1 MELDITAFFNGARPA
16 DYSASVMELGE
27 HAGEI
32 TWNRALV
39 AARRWNLLDTPD
51 KQAAFRAYVRSFGAW
66 SAAEIEGLSLSELN
80 ALLIQLI
87 AGDIREAGLDSGA
100 TWEEHES
107 GDNAGRLFLG
117 TDGRIYYSLSD

>member
-1 MELDITAFFNGARPA
+1 
-16 DYSASVMELGE
+16 MELGE

-51 KQAAFRAYVRSFGAW
+51 KQAAFRAHVRGFGAW
-66 SAAEIEGLSLSELN
+66 SDAEIEGFSSVELN

-87 AGDIREAGLDSGA
+87 AGDIREAGLDSGT
-100 TWEEHES
+100 TWEEYNASE
-107 GDNAGRLFLG
+107 NAGRLLQG
-117 TDGRIYYSLSD
+117 IDGRVYYDLS

>member
-1 MELDITAFFNGARPA
+1 MELDITEFFNGARPA

-51 KQAAFRAYVRSFGAW
+51 KQAAFRAHVRGFGAW
-66 SAAEIEGLSLSELN
+66 SDAEIEGFSSVELN

-87 AGDIREAGLDSGA
+87 AGDIREAGLDSGT
-100 TWEEHES
+100 TWEEYNASE
-107 GDNAGRLFLG
+107 NAGRLLQG
-117 TDGRIYYSLSD
+117 IDGRVYYDLS